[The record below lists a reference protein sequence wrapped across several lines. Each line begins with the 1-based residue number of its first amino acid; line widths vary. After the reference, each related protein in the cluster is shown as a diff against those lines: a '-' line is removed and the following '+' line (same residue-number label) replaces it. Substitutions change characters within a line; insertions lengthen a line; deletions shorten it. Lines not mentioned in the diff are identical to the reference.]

1 MANKIVSLSLKRDL
15 KKLYED
21 GLVLKKGGVV
31 LRCVRN
37 TKGLRVAFGLS
48 CKVIRTAVKRNKIK
62 RWSRQILREA
72 VHLEGVSLDILI
84 TVITEQNCYET
95 FKKNFNFLLGQVL
108 RTKNSKDV
116 SSFHCFL

>member
-1 MANKIVSLSLKRDL
+1 MANKVIPLGLRRDL

-21 GLVLKKGGVV
+21 GLVFKKGGVV
-31 LRCVRN
+31 LRCVKS

-72 VHLEGVSLDILI
+72 VYLEDVSLDILV
-84 TVITEQNCYET
+84 TVMTEQNCYEK
-95 FKKNFNFLLGQVL
+95 FKKNFKFLLEQAL
-108 RTKNSKDV
+108 
-116 SSFHCFL
+116 